1 VGGRLVPRG
10 EGAPAEARYGAF
22 VSRSR
27 IVAAGLALV
36 AFVITLGSLK
46 RGEGNDLDAVGVL
59 LAALATLP
67 LAAWRRGPLAVFAL
81 TAAASAVTN
90 ALAYP
95 LGPPVG
101 PTIAL
106 FFVGLAGSEERSER
120 RRTAAV
126 VIGLFTAHIAGDAIG
141 HDRLPFPELLFGSV
155 IWTGAWLAGERT
167 RLRHQR
173 RADLE
178 ERAVADERTRIARDL
193 HDSVGH
199 AINVILVQAG
209 AARLLHERDPE
220 RSRAALE
227 TLEGVAR
234 DTIGEIDHMVRA
246 LRDEPTRAPVGLA
259 ALDGLVARHREAG
272 LSVAVEVS
280 GETKMLPPA
289 VDQAAFRILQ
299 EALTN
304 AARHGSG
311 DVEVELAYGA
321 RALEIDVA
329 NPAAG
334 GATPT
339 SGGLGLV
346 GMRERAELLGGSLET
361 ESKDGRFVVRAR
373 LPYGGRG

>member
-1 VGGRLVPRG
+1 VSRSKLIATGL
-10 EGAPAEARYGAF
+10 ALGAF
-22 VSRSR
+22 V
-27 IVAAGLALV
+27 V
-36 AFVITLGSLK
+36 TLGMLK
-46 RGEGNDLDAVGVL
+46 RGEGNDLDAVGVV

-81 TAAASAVTN
+81 TAGASALTN
-90 ALAYP
+90 ALGYP

-101 PTIAL
+101 PTLAL
-106 FFVGLAGSEERSER
+106 FFVGLAGAEERSER
-120 RRTAAV
+120 RLTAAV
-126 VIGLFTAHIAGDAIG
+126 VVGLFAAHIAGDAIG

-167 RLRHQR
+167 RLRRQR
-173 RADLE
+173 LSDLE
-178 ERAVADERTRIARDL
+178 ERAVRAEREAEQQRRLAAAEERTRIARDL
-193 HDSVGH
+193 HDSAGH

-209 AARLLHERDPE
+209 AARLLRERDPE

-227 TLEGVAR
+227 TIEEVAR

-272 LSVAVEVS
+272 LDVALDVS
-280 GETKMLPPA
+280 GDSRTLPPA

-311 DVEVELAYGA
+311 GADVAVGYGA
-321 RALEIDVA
+321 RALELEVA
-329 NPAAG
+329 NPAAAG
-334 GATPT
+334 GGTA

-361 ESKDGRFVVRAR
+361 ESTDGRFVVRAR

>member
-1 VGGRLVPRG
+1 MSRSKLI
-10 EGAPAEARYGAF
+10 AAALALGAF
-22 VSRSR
+22 V
-27 IVAAGLALV
+27 VTLA
-36 AFVITLGSLK
+36 TLK
-46 RGEGNDLDAVGVL
+46 RGEGNDLDALGVL

-67 LAAWRRGPLAVFAL
+67 LAVWRRGPLAVFAL
-81 TAAASAVTN
+81 TAGASALTN
-90 ALAYP
+90 ALGYP

-126 VIGLFTAHIAGDAIG
+126 VVGLFAAHIAGDAIG

-167 RLRHQR
+167 RLRRQR

-209 AARLLHERDPE
+209 AARLLQDRDPE

-227 TLEGVAR
+227 TIEEVAR

-259 ALDGLVARHREAG
+259 ALHGLVARHREAG
-272 LSVAVEVS
+272 LDVDLDVS
-280 GETKMLPPA
+280 GDSRALPPA

-311 DVEVELAYGA
+311 GVEVSLGFGA
-321 RALEIDVA
+321 RALDLSVA

-334 GATPT
+334 GGGTAF
-339 SGGLGLV
+339 GGLGLV

-361 ESKDGRFVVRAR
+361 ESTDGRFVVRAR